1 MEPAPP
7 TQEEEQ
13 KQAPPQSQ
21 ETENASTQPINEEDL
36 AKLE

>member
-1 MEPAPP
+1 MEPTPP

-13 KQAPPQSQ
+13 KQAPSGSQ
-21 ETENASTQPINEEDL
+21 EPQDTFNQPINEEDL